1 VGLVRREG
9 GSLPEGGEVSYPE
22 RIVPGEAEPGIDA
35 LHFKRYDFAAPFC
48 AGRRILDA
56 GCGVGYGTV
65 RLARIASNVVGVD
78 VSEEAIAHA
87 RAHYAAP
94 DVSFAVMDINALA
107 LEDASF
113 DVVCSFET
121 IEHVKD
127 AERALSE
134 LARVLNSS
142 GTLVVS
148 TPQVDRTTT
157 SPANPYHHVEFARA
171 DFEALLRRHF
181 ESVELFGQ
189 RRLQTRRHRLAQRL
203 DVLGLRR
210 RFSFL
215 RGASALL
222 GTTPTADLTA
232 DDIVIEREGIEHA
245 SELVAVCARP
255 RRPGS

>member
-1 VGLVRREG
+1 V
-9 GSLPEGGEVSYPE
+9 PEGADVSYPE
-22 RIVPGEAEPGIDA
+22 RIVPGEAEPGVDA

-48 AGRRILDA
+48 DGRRVLDA
-56 GCGVGYGTV
+56 GCGVGYGAA
-65 RLARIASNVVGVD
+65 RLAKEAASVVGVD
-78 VSEEAIAHA
+78 VSEEAIAYA
-87 RAHYAAP
+87 QTHYAASN
-94 DVSFAVMDINALA
+94 VSFAAMDVSALA
-107 LEDASF
+107 LGDASF

-121 IEHVKD
+121 IEHVDD
-127 AERALSE
+127 AERALGE
-134 LARVLNSS
+134 LARVLNSD
-142 GTLVVS
+142 GTLVIS
-148 TPQVDRTTT
+148 TPQVKRTTT
-157 SPANPYHHVEFARA
+157 SPANPYHHVEFARN

-232 DDIVIEREGIEHA
+232 DDIVIEREGIENA

-255 RRPGS
+255 QRPAS

>member
-1 VGLVRREG
+1 V
-9 GSLPEGGEVSYPE
+9 PESGDVSYPE
-22 RIVPGEAEPGIDA
+22 RIVPGEAEPGVDA
-35 LHFKRYDFAAPFC
+35 LHFKRYDFAAPYC
-48 AGRRILDA
+48 AGRRVLDA
-56 GCGVGYGTV
+56 GCGVGYGAA
-65 RLARIASNVVGVD
+65 RLAKEAASVVGVD
-78 VSEEAIAHA
+78 VSEDAIAYA
-87 RAHYAAP
+87 QTHYTAP
-94 DVSFAVMDINALA
+94 NVSFAAMDVSTLA

-121 IEHVKD
+121 IEHVDD
-127 AERALSE
+127 AERVLGE
-134 LARVLNSS
+134 LARVLKSD
-142 GTLVVS
+142 GTLVIS

-157 SPANPYHHVEFARA
+157 SPTNPYHHVEFARA
-171 DFEALLRRHF
+171 DFEALLQRHF

-215 RGASALL
+215 RGASVLL

-232 DDIVIEREGIEHA
+232 DDIVIEREGIEQA

-255 RRPGS
+255 WRPPS